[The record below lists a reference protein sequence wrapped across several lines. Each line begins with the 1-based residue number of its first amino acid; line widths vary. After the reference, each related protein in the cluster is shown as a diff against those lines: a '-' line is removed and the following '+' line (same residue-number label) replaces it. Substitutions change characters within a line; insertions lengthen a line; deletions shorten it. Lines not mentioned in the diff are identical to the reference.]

1 MSPDERELL
10 RLIAEADKPVA
21 MSDFFHTI
29 HPANFDSNVPEDDP
43 ARLVWTE
50 RQMGLYGASIALWEA
65 ELVRV
70 VKPADGEHPDLVE
83 ATPAGRAALA

>member
-29 HPANFDSNVPEDDP
+29 HPPNFNSSVPEDDP
-43 ARLVWTE
+43 DRLAWTE
-50 RQMGLYGASIALWEA
+50 RQLGLYGASIALWEG
-65 ELVRV
+65 ELVHV
-70 VKPADGEHPDLVE
+70 VQPANGHTSDLVQV
-83 ATPAGRAALA
+83 TDAGRAALA